1 MKKYYNQRGK
11 EIDVVEYL
19 YGVDVTPTPI
29 PSEIIVRRIELLQEH
44 LAELLDTH
52 PLQRD
57 GARANAVI
65 AAIEW
70 WQRIDN

>member
-1 MKKYYNQRGK
+1 MKKYYNQKGK
-11 EIDVVEYL
+11 EIDIVEYL
-19 YGVDVTPTPI
+19 YGEDVTPTPI
-29 PSEIIVRRIELLQEH
+29 PNEITVRRKELLQDH

-52 PLQRD
+52 PLQRQ
-57 GARANAVI
+57 GARCNAVI